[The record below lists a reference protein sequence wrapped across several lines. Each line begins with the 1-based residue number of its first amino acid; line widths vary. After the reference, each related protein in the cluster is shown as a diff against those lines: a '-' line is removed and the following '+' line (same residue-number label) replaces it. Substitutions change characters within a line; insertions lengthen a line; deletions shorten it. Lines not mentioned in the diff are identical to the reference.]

1 MIVVSTEYAQ
11 KIVKKLGVSSALL
24 ELGPGFLESDP
35 DYNISKTFARPA
47 KVTNNSCEISIR
59 LYRKYA

>member
-11 KIVKKLGVSSALL
+11 KIVKKLGVISASL

-35 DYNISKTFARPA
+35 DYNVSKTFVEKQTKP
-47 KVTNNSCEISIR
+47 KYLKLYLIIEIILS
-59 LYRKYA
+59 Y